1 MLARPSLT
9 LLIPSLNEADHI
21 GGMLDALAEQPLVR
35 ALGDQFSVLVI
46 DDGGSDRI
54 ADVVRARAER
64 LARLELLRLPR
75 TQGKGRALAAGLA
88 RGTSDF
94 VAFADGD
101 DTFDLSALAPFYAA
115 LCDGADIAIGDRR
128 LPGSCFEIANAAIP
142 YIHLRARVGECFNL
156 LVRACTPL
164 RVLDTQC
171 GLKMFRREAARHCF
185 ERIAVG
191 GFIFD
196 VEVLLAATAAGF
208 RVVSLPVRLRYR
220 SPEPMREVV
229 TMSAQTLA
237 AFVRV
242 LLNERSGRYRG
253 PSRDR

>member
-1 MLARPSLT
+1 MHARPSLT

-21 GGMLDALAEQPLVR
+21 GGMLDALAEQAFVR
-35 ALGDQFSVLVI
+35 ELGDAFSVLVI
-46 DDGGSDRI
+46 DDGGSDRV
-54 ADVVRARAER
+54 AEVARARAPR
-64 LARLELLRLPR
+64 FARLDVLRLTR
-75 TQGKGRALAAGLA
+75 TRGKGRALAAGLA
-88 RGTSDF
+88 RSHGDF

-101 DTFDLSALAPFYAA
+101 DTFDLAALQPFYAA
-115 LCDGADIAIGDRR
+115 LCDGADLAIGDRR
-128 LPGSCFEIANAAIP
+128 LPGSSFEIPNAAIP
-142 YIHLRARVGECFNL
+142 YIHLRARVGESFNL

-171 GLKMFRREAARHCF
+171 GLKMFRRQAAQHCF

-196 VEVLLAATAAGF
+196 VEVLLAAIGAGY

-229 TMSAQTLA
+229 TMSAQTFA

-242 LLNERSGRYRG
+242 LLHERKGHYR
-253 PSRDR
+253 RR